1 MKFVYKRAMTKPLK
15 HVLIALALIFLA
27 SCESTNDKPYV
38 EKSVDQLYS
47 AASNAMDQKNF
58 AEAARL
64 FDEVERQHPY
74 SEWASRAQIMSAF
87 AHYQNYKYDDAINT
101 LNRFIQIHPGHAQIA
116 YAYYLKALC
125 HYEQISD
132 VRRDQGNTAKAM
144 DELRDVLRRFPGTPY
159 ARDAELKI
167 GLAKDHLAGK
177 EMEIGRYYLN
187 QKQYIAAL
195 GRFRRVIEDFQTTS
209 HAPEALH
216 RIVETYLLIGIPKE
230 AQTAA
235 AVLGYNY
242 PGNQWYQDSYE
253 LLKDKGLSPQHDD
266 ANWISKQFSSS
277 PPQQAP
283 APAPRETVRPASV
296 REVIQP
302 VWIRTETPKT
312 ETPK

>member
-1 MKFVYKRAMTKPLK
+1 ML
-15 HVLIALALIFLA
+15 VLLA
-27 SCESTNDKPYV
+27 SCDGATEKPYV

-47 AASNAMDQKNF
+47 AASKAMEEKDY
-58 AEAARL
+58 AEAARQ

-101 LNRFIQIHPGHAQIA
+101 LDRFIQIHPGHAQIA

-144 DELRDVLRRFPGTPY
+144 DELREVSRRFPGTPY

-209 HAPEALH
+209 HVPEALH
-216 RIVETYLLIGIPKE
+216 RLVETYLLIGIPKE
-230 AQTAA
+230 AQTAG

-242 PGNQWYQDSYE
+242 PGNRWYQDSYE
-253 LLKDKGLSPQHDD
+253 LLKGKGLSPQKDE
-266 ANWISKQFSSS
+266 ASWLSKQFGSSKPVS
-277 PPQQAP
+277 QTQTDVTKPTEVVKANGN
-283 APAPRETVRPASV
+283 V

-302 VWIRTETPKT
+302 VFIRTETTK
-312 ETPK
+312 

>member
-1 MKFVYKRAMTKPLK
+1 MFVL
-15 HVLIALALIFLA
+15 LA
-27 SCESTNDKPYV
+27 SCESTTEKPYV

-47 AASNAMDQKNF
+47 AASKSMEEKDY

-87 AHYQNYKYDDAINT
+87 SHYQNYKYDDAVNT

-144 DELRDVLRRFPGTPY
+144 DQLREVARRFPGTPY

-195 GRFRRVIEDFQTTS
+195 GRFRRVIEDYQTTS
-209 HAPEALH
+209 HVPEALH
-216 RIVETYLLIGIPKE
+216 RLVETYLLIGIPKE

-235 AVLGYNY
+235 AVLGHNY
-242 PGNQWYQDSYE
+242 PGNSWYQDSYE
-253 LLKDKGLSPQHDD
+253 LLKGKSLTPLKDEAS
-266 ANWISKQFSSS
+266 WISKTFGSST
-277 PPQQAP
+277 PQQTP
-283 APAPRETVRPASV
+283 AAVTAPRETVKANGNT

-302 VWIRTETPKT
+302 VFIRTETAK
-312 ETPK
+312 

>member
-1 MKFVYKRAMTKPLK
+1 MAHIKKLCIV
-15 HVLIALALIFLA
+15 LALVLLA
-27 SCESTNDKPYV
+27 SCEGTTEKPYV

-47 AASNAMDQKNF
+47 AASKAMEEKDF

-87 AHYQNYKYDDAINT
+87 SHYQNYKYDDAINT
-101 LNRFIQIHPGHAQIA
+101 LDRFIQIHPGHAQIA

-144 DELRDVLRRFPGTPY
+144 DELREVSRRFPGTPY

-209 HAPEALH
+209 HVPEALH

-242 PGNQWYQDSYE
+242 PGNRWYQDSYE
-253 LLKDKGLSPQHDD
+253 VLKGKGLSPQKDE
-266 ANWISKQFSSS
+266 ASWIAKQFSSS
-277 PPQQAP
+277 TPKP
-283 APAPRETVRPASV
+283 APEPAPPETVRPAAK

-302 VWIRTETPKT
+302 VYIRTETPTSKT
-312 ETPK
+312 EAPK